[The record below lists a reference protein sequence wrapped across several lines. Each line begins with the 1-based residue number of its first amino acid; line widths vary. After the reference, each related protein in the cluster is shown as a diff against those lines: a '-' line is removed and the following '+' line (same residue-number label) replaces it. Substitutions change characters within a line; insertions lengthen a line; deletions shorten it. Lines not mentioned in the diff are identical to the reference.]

1 MYFFLTR
8 NKLKHHHYSW
18 ISTADF
24 KECAEGLKWSA
35 LTEKIIKTTLK
46 IKQYLRIKIQLWN
59 SLQPLGDSILIY
71 A

>member
-1 MYFFLTR
+1 M
-8 NKLKHHHYSW
+8 
-18 ISTADF
+18 ADF